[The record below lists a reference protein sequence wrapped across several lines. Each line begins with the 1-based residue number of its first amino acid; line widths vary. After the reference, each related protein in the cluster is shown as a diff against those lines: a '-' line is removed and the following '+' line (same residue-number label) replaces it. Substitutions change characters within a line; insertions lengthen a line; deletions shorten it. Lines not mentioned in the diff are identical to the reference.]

1 MITEH
6 KEGFKQWRKKHYDEY
21 QNIQRARMLLATE
34 QDDEEEE
41 DDQPMDSVS

>member
-21 QNIQRARMLLATE
+21 QNIQRARMLLAAE
-34 QDDEEEE
+34 QDDEEE